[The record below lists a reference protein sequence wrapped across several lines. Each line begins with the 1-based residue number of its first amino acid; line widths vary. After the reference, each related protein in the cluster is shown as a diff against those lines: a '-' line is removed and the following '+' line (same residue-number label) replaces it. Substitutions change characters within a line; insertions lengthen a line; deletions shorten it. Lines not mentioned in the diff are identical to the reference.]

1 MPIEKNELRQVM
13 GHFATGVTI
22 ITTLNKAG
30 QMHGLT
36 ANAFTSVS
44 LEPPLLLISVD
55 KKAES
60 WPAFEESRVFT
71 VNILAD
77 DQEGSRASSRSAAGT
92 SLRASPIGLERTAL
106 PILDGTLAYI
116 ECTLYAAYEGGDHSI
131 YLGEIQEAAD
141 SRRANRWCS
150 SAVAIA
156 PGRLIFRT
164 LPIPVSASSLVAPDA
179 NDSAE
184 AQLETA

>member
-1 MPIEKNELRQVM
+1 MPIEKNQLRQVM

-22 ITTLNKAG
+22 ITTFNKNG
-30 QMHGLT
+30 QMQGLT

-60 WPAFEESRVFT
+60 WPAFEESKVFT

-77 DQEGSRASSRSAAGT
+77 EQEALSRRFAVSGGNKFEGVAYRRGANGAA
-92 SLRASPIGLERTAL
+92 
-106 PILDGTLAYI
+106 ILDGTLAHI

-131 YLGEIQEAAD
+131 YLGEIQEAEV
-141 SRRANRWCS
+141 REGKPLVFYRGGYRA
-150 SAVAIA
+150 I
-156 PGRLIFRT
+156 G
-164 LPIPVSASSLVAPDA
+164 D
-179 NDSAE
+179 
-184 AQLETA
+184 